1 MKIALV
7 TDGVYPYVVGGMQ
20 RHSAYLTRYLVKRGV
35 RLVLVHCVHAK
46 ELPTDEEVI
55 QKLGVD
61 NPENLEVITL
71 RFPSFGKLPGHYLRE
86 SMFYSELALKALAP
100 HLPALDAIYAKGL
113 TGWMMADQRRKK
125 KLSVPLAVKFHGY
138 EMFQKIPGWKNRFAR
153 MLLRGPVKFT
163 SQHADWVIS
172 YGGKITEII
181 TGQLGI
187 PQTKVFEIP
196 TGIAE
201 DWIVSQL
208 PERGKI
214 RRFVFVGRYERRKG
228 VEELN
233 QALLKLID
241 KGQFLFDFVGPVPYE
256 KRIKH
261 PNVSYHGQLTDTTAL
276 QSVFDSADVLVV
288 PSHAEGMPNVIL
300 EGMARGLAVISTD
313 VGAVSAMVDGEVGW
327 LIAPH
332 STEALEQTLER
343 ALSINDDDLHEL
355 QRNAL
360 QRVSERFTWTSV
372 ADATVQAFTTIR
384 SAHATE

>member
-35 RLVLVHCVHAK
+35 RLVLVHCVQTS
-46 ELPTDEEVI
+46 ELPSDEEVVR
-55 QKLGVD
+55 KLGIEH
-61 NPENLEVITL
+61 PENLEVITL

-86 SMFYSELALKALAP
+86 SLFYSELALKSLAP
-100 HLPALDAIYAKGL
+100 HLSSLDVIYAKGL
-113 TGWMMADQRRKK
+113 TGWMMADQRRKM
-125 KLSVPLAVKFHGY
+125 KLNVPLAVKFHGY
-138 EMFQKIPGWKNRFAR
+138 EMFQTIPGWRNRFAR
-153 MLLRGPVKFT
+153 LVLRGPVKFIN
-163 SQHADWVIS
+163 QNADWVIS

-187 PQTKVFEIP
+187 PKSKVFEIP

-201 DWIVSQL
+201 DWIVSKL
-208 PERGKI
+208 PEREKP

-233 QALLKLID
+233 QALLKLIG
-241 KGQFLFDFVGPVPYE
+241 KKQFSFDFVGPVPYE

-261 PNVSYHGQLTDTTAL
+261 PDFNYHGQITETAAL
-276 QSVFDSADVLVV
+276 QSILDAADVLVT

-300 EGMARGLAVISTD
+300 EAMARGLAVIATD
-313 VGAVSAMVDGEVGW
+313 VGAVSAMVDEQTGW

-332 STEALEQTLER
+332 STEALHQALEH
-343 ALSINDDDLHEL
+343 ALSMQDGQLQEL
-355 QRNAL
+355 QTNAL
-360 QRVSERFTWTSV
+360 LRVSERFTWTSV
-372 ADATVQAFTTIR
+372 ADATVQAFTTIC
-384 SAHATE
+384 SGHAAE